1 MKRAADPTAGW
12 LELVDLAK
20 PEYSRGEV
28 RRAGKVL
35 LKPEG
40 LDEYLHALAVV
51 NNWRSS
57 HSYPL
62 QLVLMLLRSNT
73 QKIDGGADVVRRMK
87 RLRSIQLKLETTH
100 LDLTQMQDLG
110 GCRAVVADLTDV
122 NAIVTRL
129 EDSRAKHDLYD
140 GDDYIADPKTTGYR
154 SHHLM
159 FKCRSDGHPEY
170 NGLRIEV
177 QVRTR
182 RQHSWATAVET
193 VGLFSAQ
200 ALKSSQGDTRW
211 LRFFALMGSEVAR
224 IEKTPW
230 IPDTP
235 SSQSELRDELRV
247 LASEL
252 DVIKKLEAYGLA
264 LEEVTTA
271 YPTASMF
278 LLVLDVASDV
288 LRVTGYQPRAAA
300 AAQLAYEREEAD
312 NADNSN
318 VDVVLVSADSVEALR
333 RAYPNYFADTT
344 AFRLMV
350 EKALS

>member
-1 MKRAADPTAGW
+1 MRQEAWRWDLADWAKPKYSRSEVKRASKM
-12 LELVDLAK
+12 LLAAS
-20 PEYSRGEV
+20 PQGDY
-28 RRAGKVL
+28 A
-35 LKPEG
+35 
-40 LDEYLHALAVV
+40 HALDVV

-62 QLVLMLLRSNT
+62 QLVLMLLRSNAHR
-73 QKIDGGADVVRRMK
+73 IDGEADVVRRMK
-87 RLRSIQLKLETTH
+87 RLRSIRTKLERTH

-110 GCRAVVADLTDV
+110 GCRAVLKTGTDV

-129 EDSRAKHDLYD
+129 ENCRAKHDLYD
-140 GDDYIADPKTTGYR
+140 RDDYIENPKRTGYR

-200 ALKSSQGDTRW
+200 DLKADQGDQRW

-224 IEKTPW
+224 IEGTPW
-230 IPDTP
+230 IPGTP
-235 SSQSELRDELRV
+235 STDAGLRAELSEL
-247 LASEL
+247 AAEL
-252 DVIKKLEAYGLA
+252 DVLRKLEAYGAA
-264 LEEVTTA
+264 LKEVTA
-271 YPTASMF
+271 AFPMASMF
-278 LLVLDVASDV
+278 LLVLDVDNDV
-288 LRVTGYQPRAAA
+288 LRIGGYQQRAAA
-300 AAQLAYEREEAD
+300 RAQADYERAETE
-312 NADNSN
+312 NAEDPNI
-318 VDVVLVSADSVEALR
+318 DVVLVAADSVEALR

-344 AFRLMV
+344 AFRRMV
-350 EKALS
+350 ERAIA